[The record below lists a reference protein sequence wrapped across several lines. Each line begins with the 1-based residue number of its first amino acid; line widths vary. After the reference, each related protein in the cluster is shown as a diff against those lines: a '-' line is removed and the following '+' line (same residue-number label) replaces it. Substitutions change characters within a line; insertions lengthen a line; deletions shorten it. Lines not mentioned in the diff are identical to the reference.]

1 MGSWGFVSF
10 LANRDFQQIT
20 MCLPLN
26 TALIAGGGGEENH
39 THHWLKIYHPIMGA
53 TIRGCS
59 CPKKMRRQTPSQVH
73 SSPSTNEQCQ

>member
-39 THHWLKIYHPIMGA
+39 THH
-53 TIRGCS
+53 
-59 CPKKMRRQTPSQVH
+59 
-73 SSPSTNEQCQ
+73 